1 MASYLECLS
10 QEVRMTFIMGDST
23 LENDTTDIIDFAFVL
38 GARYVNLQGMGKSTR
53 SCKVDRFQEILE
65 LV

>member
-1 MASYLECLS
+1 
-10 QEVRMTFIMGDST
+10 MTFIMGDST